1 MPLHPPQRI
10 MPPKEAMKSKGI
22 MKSRQSKAAKSESRD
37 KVRKMR
43 DDFRAAEKKAKTP
56 VAEAEIRSATRARR
70 RVTKEVLKEFRGKF
84 NG

>member
-1 MPLHPPQRI
+1 
-10 MPPKEAMKSKGI
+10 MPPEEAMKSKGI
-22 MKSRQSKAAKSESRD
+22 MKSKQSKVTKSESRD

-56 VAEAEIRSATRARR
+56 VAKAEIRSGTRARR
-70 RVTKEVLKEFRGKF
+70 RVTKEFLKEFQGKF